1 MFRNYLLTA
10 LRNLK
15 RQKLYSAINIF
26 GLSVGLTIFILAVT
40 FFSFHLSFD
49 NFHEGSDRIYVI
61 SSEHNTGNGVVQKAL
76 FTHLPL
82 ANLMQKNFPEVESA
96 TVFRVHFRDIFRY
109 EKIVSYENN
118 VVFTE
123 PNFFKTF
130 TYPIID
136 GDKKNPLSQPHSV
149 VLNESTAKKYFG
161 NENPIGKMLEV
172 SFSATPLKVTAVLKD
187 CPLNSSM
194 PFNVLVSLPENYQI
208 DWRAA
213 GGIYTFVK
221 LKSGVDANELEA
233 KFPAFVDEFVPL
245 QKESKVSLTLFPMK
259 DIHLKSMGMGSGF
272 NVTPLFQF
280 YLIVGIAIALL
291 IIVVINFMIL
301 STSRFSNRAKEV
313 GVRKVIG
320 ANKTQLIYQYI
331 GESVLL
337 SLLALILTFLM
348 FELIRPAFIAMIG
361 ETDLIFWQNP
371 RILLLTISV
380 TLAVGIV
387 SGIYPA
393 FFLSSFN
400 PSHILKDQY
409 SSRKGGVKFR
419 KILVLFQFAL
429 AFVMIAFTLTG
440 MKQLD
445 MLAKVDLGY
454 SRKNVITIPVN
465 NSIDTKFDVLERE
478 LKQNSNIDIVA
489 SAQVLPFA
497 WGRQDKIRP
506 EGANKEETESIYSYP
521 CGYNFIEA
529 IDIKIVKGR
538 SFSRD
543 FHDENSM
550 IITEETARHYG
561 WDDPIGKVMI
571 FNERGEARKTI
582 IGVAK
587 DFHFPHVFTKK
598 APAVLFFLPDQ
609 PFYIY
614 IKTVTKP
621 DYTTIDYIRKVW
633 NRIVPEL
640 PFEYSILDYAFEEN
654 LRTTTKSLEIF
665 KYIAVI
671 SVFIACLGLF
681 ALSSYT
687 AERRTKEIGV
697 RKVLGAS
704 VRKITGM
711 LLSEFLVLVIIANII
726 ALPIAYYLSN
736 FLITVGWIYKTDL
749 SAYLF
754 LTAAGVS
761 IISALMAI
769 GIQSVKA
776 ATANPVESLRYE

>member
-26 GLSVGLTIFILAVT
+26 GLSVGLTIFILAIT

-49 NFHEGSDRIYVI
+49 TFHEDSDRIYVI
-61 SSEHNTGNGVVQKAL
+61 SSEHITGNGIVQKDL
-76 FTHLPL
+76 HTHLPL
-82 ANLMQKNFPEVESA
+82 ANLMQKNFPEVEAA

-208 DWRAA
+208 DWSAA
-213 GGIYTFVK
+213 GGTYTFVK
-221 LKSGVDANELEA
+221 LKSGVDANELDA

-571 FNERGEARKTI
+571 FNERGESRKTI

-609 PFYIY
+609 PFYVY

-621 DYTTIDYIRKVW
+621 DNTTIDYIRKVW
-633 NRIVPEL
+633 NSLLPEL

-681 ALSSYT
+681 ALASYT

-711 LLSEFLVLVIIANII
+711 LVSEFLVLVIIANII

-749 SAYLF
+749 SASLF
-754 LTAAGVS
+754 LIAAIVS

-776 ATANPVESLRYE
+776 AIANPIESLRYE